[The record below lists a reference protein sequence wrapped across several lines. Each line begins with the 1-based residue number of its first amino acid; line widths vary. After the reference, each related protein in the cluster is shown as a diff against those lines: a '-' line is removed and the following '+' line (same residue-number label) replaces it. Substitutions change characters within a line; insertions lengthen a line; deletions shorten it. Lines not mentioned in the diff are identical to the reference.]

1 MITIKNIN
9 KIIDI
14 LKLVRN
20 STALMELINDTN
32 FASIFTK
39 EIFNPE
45 NISNNINISDLKM
58 YTLYKIF
65 TESGY
70 MNKIL
75 DNNTKELSGE
85 LAIEY
90 TLDTLYCVLKE
101 YSETKFDEGK
111 ENNNEK

>member
-20 STALMELINDTN
+20 SSALMELINDTN
-32 FASIFTK
+32 FTSIFTE
-39 EIFNPE
+39 EIFNSE
-45 NISNNINISDLKM
+45 NISNNIYDIKM

-65 TESGY
+65 HEHRYLS
-70 MNKIL
+70 KIL
-75 DNNTKELSGE
+75 DNNVKEISNE

-101 YSETKFDEGK
+101 YSETKFDEGSNDD
-111 ENNNEK
+111 NN